1 MTHERIEFPKDCLL
15 CDVCNKN
22 LSDGNFIATEDSE
35 WREGWLYCMD
45 CKAKYNPT
53 MPLIMKIEKYDNLSD
68 TDLAKP
74 MVFESW

>member
-1 MTHERIEFPKDCLL
+1 MERTVIPKGCCL

-22 LSDGNFIATEDSE
+22 LTDDSFIATEDSF
-35 WREGWLYCMD
+35 WYEGWLYCVE
-45 CKAKYNPT
+45 CAKKYKPHT
-53 MPLIMKIEKYDNLSD
+53 FLKIILVIHEGDDISH

>member
-1 MTHERIEFPKDCLL
+1 MTHTREEFPKDCLL
-15 CDVCNKN
+15 CDVCNKS
-22 LSDGNFIATEDSE
+22 LSDGNFIASEDSE
-35 WREGWLYCMD
+35 WYEGWLYCMD
-45 CKAKYNPT
+45 CKRKYNPT